1 MKIKNK
7 LKIMLTCFRLKR
19 LMVFIGVAILC
30 GSVMFI
36 ILSLKPEKQAT
47 AKNVNSKVA
56 GMPVS
61 VRSIKP
67 EVHSAVV
74 KSFGEVV
81 PLWKATIKAQVDGQI
96 LFLSDKLRVGNIV
109 KQGELLVQ
117 IEKSDFKMQVA
128 EAKNRLA
135 AAKVVLLKEEQEAS
149 QAHRN
154 WEQSKIKG
162 KPESLLVLRKP
173 QLEAAQS
180 ELEAAQ
186 TALVRAKTLL
196 RYTDVHA
203 PFDGVI
209 MQCMVNQGETLFTG
223 GEIAVI
229 YGMDTVEVGLHLDA
243 DQWTLLPE
251 QIGNVSVRLYD
262 SKRKSSWS
270 ASVVRESRHLNRD
283 SRLRT
288 LFLQVKYPLEQTP
301 PLLPGTF
308 VEAEITGREISDLLS
323 IPEPALTKQGLVWF
337 VDSENRLRPRRLE
350 PVFYGEGIV
359 FMCVPF
365 DMEQPVRV
373 ALSPNSSFVSGLK
386 IKPIADKYN
395 YQNRF
400 LFNFHARF
408 R

>member
-1 MKIKNK
+1 MKIKET
-7 LKIMLTCFRLKR
+7 LRIFRMCFNMKR
-19 LMVFIGVAILC
+19 LTVFIGAAILC
-30 GSVMFI
+30 GFVMFV

-47 AKNVNSKVA
+47 AENVNIQVA

-81 PLWKATIKAQVDGQI
+81 PRWKTTIKAQVDGQI

-109 KQGELLVQ
+109 KKGDLLAQ
-117 IEKSDFKMQVA
+117 IEKSDLEMQVA

-135 AAKVVLLKEEQEAS
+135 AAKVVLLREEREAS

-162 KPESLLVLRKP
+162 KPESPLVLHKP

-180 ELEAAQ
+180 ELGAAQ
-186 TALVRAKTLL
+186 AALARAKTLL
-196 RYTDVHA
+196 RYTDVRA

-209 MQCMVNQGETLFTG
+209 MQSMVNRGETIFIG

-229 YGMDTVEVGLHLDA
+229 YDMDTVEIGVHLDA
-243 DQWTLLPE
+243 DQWALLPE
-251 QIGNVSVRLYD
+251 SFGNASVRLY
-262 SKRKSSWS
+262 SPRRKYSWS
-270 ASVVRESRHLNRD
+270 AGVVRESRHLNRD

-288 LFLQVKYPLEQTP
+288 IFLQVKHPLEQTP

-308 VEAEITGREISDLLS
+308 VEAEITGRKISDLWS

-337 VDSENRLRPRRLE
+337 VDSENRLRPKRLE
-350 PVFYGEGIV
+350 SVFYGEGIV
-359 FMCVPF
+359 CMRGPF
-365 DMEQPVRV
+365 DMEKPLRV
-373 ALSPNSSFVSGLK
+373 AVSPNSSFVSGLK
-386 IKPIADKYN
+386 IKPITAKEGN
-395 YQNRF
+395 K
-400 LFNFHARF
+400 
-408 R
+408 